1 VGPLDGRNAAI
12 ADTRISTNENSTH
25 RLRPQNQRVS
35 FSPMSI
41 WEKLITSPD
50 LGPRTGSPLVRAAL
64 GLLALNFALHTIY
77 YGAVAL
83 NKSAP
88 YRYIYFADHPI
99 VVSLLCICAL
109 LAAAWGL
116 TDARARYLMHDR

>member
-1 VGPLDGRNAAI
+1 
-12 ADTRISTNENSTH
+12 
-25 RLRPQNQRVS
+25 
-35 FSPMSI
+35 MSI

-50 LGPRTGSPLVRAAL
+50 YGPRTVSPLVRAAF

-77 YGAVAL
+77 CGAIGL

-99 VVSLLCICAL
+99 VVTLLCICAL
-109 LAAAWGL
+109 MSAAWGL
-116 TDARARYLMHDR
+116 ADARAGYLVHDR